1 MDASDFLAHRAA
13 LIGAGVA
20 LAIGTTGGL
29 ILRIGSQTEAPIM
42 TAFAFASEPAYT
54 EDQPVARPSGKVPDY
69 VVGTDYVVPKTP
81 PQPPVA
87 ASYEV
92 PEYVPTVWNRPK
104 PKAEPIRVVEPTERT
119 WPSTGGDILNTRLPG
134 DPPET
139 PVAPAAPQAPQAID
153 APAAPSA
160 STTVATAH

>member
-13 LIGAGVA
+13 LIGAAVA

-42 TAFAFASEPAYT
+42 TAFASGPIDT
-54 EDQPVARPSGKVPDY
+54 EDQPIARPSGKVPDY
-69 VVGTDYVVPKTP
+69 VIGTDYVVPKTP

-92 PEYVPTVWNRPK
+92 PDYVPTAWTWPK
-104 PKAEPIRVVEPTERT
+104 PKTEPVQVIEPAERA
-119 WPSTGGDILNTRLPG
+119 WPSTAGDIRNTRPPG
-134 DPPET
+134 DPPEA
-139 PVAPAAPQAPQAID
+139 PVAPAAPPAID

>member
-1 MDASDFLAHRAA
+1 MDASDFLAHRTA
-13 LIGAGVA
+13 LIGAAVA

-42 TAFAFASEPAYT
+42 TAFAFASEPADT
-54 EDQPVARPSGKVPDY
+54 ETQPVAWPSGKAPDY

-92 PEYVPTVWNRPK
+92 PGYVPTAWTWPK
-104 PKAEPIRVVEPTERT
+104 PKTEPVRVIEPTERT
-119 WPSTGGDILNTRLPG
+119 WPATAGDIPNTRLPG
-134 DPPET
+134 DPPEAT
-139 PVAPAAPQAPQAID
+139 AAPAAPQAPPAID

-160 STTVATAH
+160 STTVATTH